1 MKMKRLVSM
10 DIKLLS
16 NGIAD
21 NITNEL
27 SKSAKVNSD
36 FFILIFKQLKYN

>member
-1 MKMKRLVSM
+1 
-10 DIKLLS
+10 LS

-27 SKSAKVNSD
+27 TKSPKVNID
-36 FFILIFKQLKYN
+36 FLCIALLNS

>member
-27 SKSAKVNSD
+27 SKSPKESTD
-36 FFILIFKQLKYN
+36 FYTLHY

>member
-1 MKMKRLVSM
+1 MLVLH
-10 DIKLLS
+10 IGERKIS

-27 SKSAKVNSD
+27 SKSPKESTD
-36 FFILIFKQLKYN
+36 LLLFIAILKQLKYN